1 MNYSHMVS
9 ANASATN
16 TFELPGSFVHRTPFL
31 NFNILHM
38 LLKLNPDFDSKTL
51 VDCEQKITI
60 KVLLDIKEIELDVAE
75 VRIEKCDISS
85 SVLKLKI

>member
-1 MNYSHMVS
+1 MVS